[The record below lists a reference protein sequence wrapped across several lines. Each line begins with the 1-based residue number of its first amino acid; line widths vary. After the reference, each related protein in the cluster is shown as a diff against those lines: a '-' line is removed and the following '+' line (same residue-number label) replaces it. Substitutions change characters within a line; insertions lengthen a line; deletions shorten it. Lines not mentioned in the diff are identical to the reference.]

1 LKLAEAVFDIMQFIN
16 CVPLTQSRTPCNNT
30 VIIIKLI
37 PKFATMLQ
45 IQQNVSLKNF
55 NTFGVEANA
64 SFFAEI
70 NHEDELV
77 ELFMDPQWQQTQRL
91 VIGGGS
97 NLLLI
102 NDFDG
107 LVIRMNIRGIEHR
120 INHNQVYIEA
130 GAGEVWNDLV
140 NFCVMRNYAG
150 LENLSLIPGSVGAS
164 PIQNIGAYGVELKDV
179 FHSCKAFEISTG
191 QFKTFSKQDCKF
203 DYRESVFKS
212 ELKGQYI
219 IVSVK
224 FELSLIP
231 NVNLRYGAI
240 EQELQ
245 NRGIITPTI
254 KDVSQVVSHIR
265 VAKLPDPSTIG
276 NAGSFFKN
284 PVITVTEFEP
294 IQNKF
299 PEIVNYPAADGF
311 IKLAA
316 GWLIEQCGWKGKVVG
331 NTGTWKNQALV
342 LVNHG
347 GATGEE
353 VYNFSSQIIDSVY
366 TKFGVSLQRE
376 VNIVN

>member
-1 LKLAEAVFDIMQFIN
+1 
-16 CVPLTQSRTPCNNT
+16 
-30 VIIIKLI
+30 
-37 PKFATMLQ
+37 MLQ

-64 SFFAEI
+64 SFYAEI

-77 ELFMDPQWQQTQRL
+77 ELFMDPQWQQIERL

-102 NDFDG
+102 NNFDG

-120 INHNQVYIEA
+120 IKHDQVYIEA

-140 NFCVMRNYAG
+140 NFCVTRNYAG

-191 QFKTFSKQDCKF
+191 QFKVFSKADCGF
-203 DYRESVFKS
+203 GYRESVFKS
-212 ELKGQYI
+212 ELKGRYI

-245 NRGIITPTI
+245 NRGITTPTI

-284 PVITVTEFEP
+284 PVITVAEFEP
-294 IQNKF
+294 IQKNF
-299 PEIVNYPAADGF
+299 PEIVNYPAGDGF

-376 VNIVN
+376 VNIIN